1 MTISSE
7 APAKEILARA
17 TVPPFKGPTATDS
30 TPLNGPAC
38 ASMPA
43 QVIATLSA
51 GNAARRRSSK
61 PAVAPTNSFLLSL
74 AMRSRARDSSVS
86 TVICDGD
93 GTYTG
98 GGGSSRFVRAQEAAA
113 NATTSVNRLIADGD
127 NTTAA
132 RDEHSPPRWMV
143 ASRRR
148 LADTAAG
155 AAWRG
160 RSVMRGAR
168 FGWVLVLMIGLGA
181 GCSNETPPAAPPAPA
196 APPPAPPPASADAAA
211 KPKMVANPDG
221 LSLADRIAKRQAAEK
236 KLATELADAEN
247 KRLLAY
253 DKGKLPQHKE
263 VFAAIKKYRAAYAK
277 AKTKEDVEKVR
288 VGQQKALE
296 ATGKKMATIDPK
308 GGNSNVVTDYDIM
321 LNAIA
326 NDYPDALE
334 LSFAGDKKPL
344 EEQTAELDKRTKK
357 IEDWLAELKAAK
369 K

>member
-1 MTISSE
+1 
-7 APAKEILARA
+7 
-17 TVPPFKGPTATDS
+17 
-30 TPLNGPAC
+30 
-38 ASMPA
+38 
-43 QVIATLSA
+43 
-51 GNAARRRSSK
+51 
-61 PAVAPTNSFLLSL
+61 
-74 AMRSRARDSSVS
+74 
-86 TVICDGD
+86 
-93 GTYTG
+93 
-98 GGGSSRFVRAQEAAA
+98 
-113 NATTSVNRLIADGD
+113 
-127 NTTAA
+127 
-132 RDEHSPPRWMV
+132 
-143 ASRRR
+143 
-148 LADTAAG
+148 
-155 AAWRG
+155 
-160 RSVMRGAR
+160 MRGAN
-168 FGWVLVLMIGLGA
+168 FVWALVLLIGLGA
-181 GCSNETPPAAPPAPA
+181 ACSNEPAAT
-196 APPPAPPPASADAAA
+196 APPPAPTAAPAPPPSPDAAA

-236 KLATELADAEN
+236 KLAGELADAEH

-253 DKGKLPQHKE
+253 DKGKLPLHKE

-296 ATGKKMATIDPK
+296 ATGKKMATIDPT